1 MNAVTS
7 QLAGLFAARHDK
19 PNTSAPAFDGGI
31 VLVAFA
37 LMAIGLI
44 IVTSASMPPLH
55 PGKARTLFHSLMLGS
70 APSSV
75 L

>member
-31 VLVAFA
+31 VLVA
-37 LMAIGLI
+37 
-44 IVTSASMPPLH
+44 LH
-55 PGKARTLFHSLMLGS
+55 Y
-70 APSSV
+70 
-75 L
+75 

>member
-44 IVTSASMPPLH
+44 IVTSASMPVADRLNF
-55 PGKARTLFHSLMLGS
+55 GLRSLFQFVHKFQGTY
-70 APSSV
+70 
-75 L
+75 